1 MWNYRVIKFKDHVGL
16 YETIYNDENELS
28 AHSEQP
34 EIVGETVQDLRD
46 TLDMMSSDLQKHEN
60 DSQQILD
67 GGNIKFHP
75 LGENQMKLD
84 LDIPYEFD

>member
-16 YETIYNDENELS
+16 YETIYNDENELF

-34 EIVGETVQDLRD
+34 EIVGETIQDLRD

-67 GGNIKFHP
+67 GDNIKFHP
-75 LGENQMKLD
+75 LGEGQMKLD
-84 LDIPYEFD
+84 LEIPYEFD